1 MIASPIFGRKN
12 VPNMLKIGF
21 CAVLTLVFLRGL
33 KEPDMYPVYT
43 NLAQYTLIC
52 ICELL
57 FGAVMGYTLTVMFNL
72 TLTAGGIM
80 DYQIGFTMA
89 GIYDAQAATQ
99 SSLTGSLLNYL
110 LLINFFAVNGHL
122 KLVDILYK
130 TMDLVPIG
138 YSQISPAIMYVAAEV
153 VSKSFLLS
161 VMVSM
166 PVLAAGM
173 VLEMAM
179 GILIRTVPQLNMFIV
194 GIPLKIVVGLTIM
207 ILSMTLFNDFLK
219 DIFNMTFNYMG
230 TMFEYMRSG
239 V

>member
-1 MIASPIFGRKN
+1 
-12 VPNMLKIGF
+12 
-21 CAVLTLVFLRGL
+21 
-33 KEPDMYPVYT
+33 
-43 NLAQYTLIC
+43 
-52 ICELL
+52 
-57 FGAVMGYTLTVMFNL
+57 
-72 TLTAGGIM
+72 M
-80 DYQIGFTMA
+80 DYQIGFTMVS
-89 GIYDAQAATQ
+89 IYDAQAATQ

-179 GILIRTVPQLNMFIV
+179 GILIRTVPQLNMFVV

-207 ILSMTLFNDFLK
+207 LLSMTLFNDF
-219 DIFNMTFNYMG
+219 
-230 TMFEYMRSG
+230 
-239 V
+239 